1 MDMPSFEDMVE
12 ALQNPV
18 ITAEAAEET
27 EEEKSEDMEMHGLI
41 LLDILKTVTRIEE
54 AVKKPVA
61 AVQDMPQGVG
71 MPSGQLEIG
80 F

>member
-1 MDMPSFEDMVE
+1 MQTPSFEDMVE
-12 ALQNPV
+12 AMTNPV
-18 ITAEAAEET
+18 ITPEAAEET

-54 AVKKPVA
+54 NLKKPA
-61 AVQDMPQGVG
+61 ATQDIPQSIG